1 MTLKVHY
8 SLLIV
13 LTIVFAELF
22 SSCCADDQCSEEDTY
37 GKTVVLKTDTVYQK
51 VPKYKISPLYI
62 QIGAFVNRTNAEN
75 FANSA
80 REHLKMQVTLKLT
93 HEGVFR
99 VAVGEFNDIEKAK
112 ELLEYLK
119 QRGYS
124 DAFIRDDY
132 GPVQK

>member
-1 MTLKVHY
+1 MTLKIHY

-13 LTIVFAELF
+13 LTIIFAEFF

-37 GKTVVLKTDTVYQK
+37 GKTVVLKSDTVYQK
-51 VPKYKISPLYI
+51 VPKYKAFPLYI
-62 QIGAFVNRTNAEN
+62 QIGAFVNRKNAED

-80 REHLKMQVTLKLT
+80 RNQLKMQVALKLT
-93 HEGVFR
+93 QEGVFR
-99 VAVGEFNDIEKAK
+99 ITVGEFNDVEKAK
-112 ELLEYLK
+112 ELLEYVK
-119 QRGYS
+119 QHGYS